1 MNDFRASER
10 RLHANGETQISDR
23 FFRRRD
29 GRCSLL
35 PIPLRRSDAVGADLR
50 SSSNFA
56 DGTPSTIESF
66 DAKDAV
72 LFPLSATRRSN
83 AKELEKT

>member
-10 RLHANGETQISDR
+10 RLHANGETQIPDR
-23 FFRRRD
+23 FFRRQD
-29 GRCSLL
+29 GRRPLL
-35 PIPLRRSDAVGADLR
+35 PISLRRSDAARADPR
-50 SSSNFA
+50 SFSNFA

-66 DAKDAV
+66 DAKDAG
-72 LFPLSATRRSN
+72 LFSLSATRRSN